1 MEGSMSRLAIQHDL
15 VITLNDREPVL
26 TGNITNTGTY
36 TLREAVLITPSGWI
50 KIGDLA
56 PNKTEKVKYS
66 LSNALCNSPL
76 DVYSASSI
84 AGLDPYAYPTPSD
97 DTDLA
102 RRSTF
107 FQANLT
113 STGGYV
119 NMNWGIYLMGWVDAI
134 PAPASLQGKTLDAI
148 DTMLYFEML
157 TPAVKTKAGPLM
169 LTSSIYAWE
178 SSLGDTIS
186 AQSTQFSEDGY
197 IIRFQPGV
205 PVHFSEADSL
215 ALYIES
221 NVTPYKI
228 QASLWNVEE
237 NIWTLVPMTSNKT
250 DVPDAWQ
257 YVGADGEI
265 RLKLDGDQN
274 DYIEIKSVNFELMVQ
289 P

>member
-1 MEGSMSRLAIQHDL
+1 
-15 VITLNDREPVL
+15 
-26 TGNITNTGTY
+26 
-36 TLREAVLITPSGWI
+36 
-50 KIGDLA
+50 
-56 PNKTEKVKYS
+56 
-66 LSNALCNSPL
+66 
-76 DVYSASSI
+76 
-84 AGLDPYAYPTPSD
+84 
-97 DTDLA
+97 
-102 RRSTF
+102 
-107 FQANLT
+107 
-113 STGGYV
+113 
-119 NMNWGIYLMGWVDAI
+119 
-134 PAPASLQGKTLDAI
+134 
-148 DTMLYFEML
+148 
-157 TPAVKTKAGPLM
+157 M

-205 PVHFSEADSL
+205 PIHFSEVDSL

-237 NIWTLVPMTSNKT
+237 NTWTLIPMTSNKT